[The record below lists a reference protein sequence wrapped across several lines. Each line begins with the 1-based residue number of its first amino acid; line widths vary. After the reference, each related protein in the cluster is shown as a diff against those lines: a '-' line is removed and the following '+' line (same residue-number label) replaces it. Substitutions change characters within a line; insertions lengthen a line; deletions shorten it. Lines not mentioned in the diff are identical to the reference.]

1 MRIHARI
8 KLKMKQKENPDN
20 LPDIY
25 QAIAESICLL
35 DSFSTWSKRN
45 LKIELSCSKK
55 TINKIYNG
63 MDTSLFA
70 YCKVISCLAYS
81 ADWRFETSQIPE
93 MLEGALKTNKPLVIG
108 VYDSEKGELEVSRPF
123 MVRDL

>member
-1 MRIHARI
+1 MRIHAYI

-20 LPDIY
+20 LPNIY
-25 QAIAESICLL
+25 QGIAESICLL

-70 YCKVISCLAYS
+70 YQGHLLSGLLCRLA
-81 ADWRFETSQIPE
+81 F
-93 MLEGALKTNKPLVIG
+93 
-108 VYDSEKGELEVSRPF
+108 
-123 MVRDL
+123 RDFPNT